1 MARIDKKRGSRPC
14 RKNAG
19 KFERFTMLAAKDR
32 HPGTIAALQTPR
44 SLNVRRIA
52 INTSYLRRDAS

>member
-1 MARIDKKRGSRPC
+1 MARIDKKRGSRPR

-32 HPGTIAALQTPR
+32 HPGR
-44 SLNVRRIA
+44 SRL
-52 INTSYLRRDAS
+52 YKRRDR